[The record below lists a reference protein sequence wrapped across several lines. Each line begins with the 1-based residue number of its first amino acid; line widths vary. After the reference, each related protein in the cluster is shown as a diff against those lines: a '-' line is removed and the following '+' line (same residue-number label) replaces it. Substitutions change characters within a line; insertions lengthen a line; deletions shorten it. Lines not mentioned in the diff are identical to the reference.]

1 MNPMRK
7 NSKLSGLAV
16 VALGALCGAPLLAQD
31 GPDQPQEKK
40 QQPKSEQQ
48 LEIERLVLQLGA
60 AQYEAREQ
68 AYQQLVKI
76 GAPALDDLRRATKSQ
91 DPEVAAAA
99 AEAIAEIEKQG
110 GARPAPRPRAPQQ
123 QRPGGAP
130 RLPQADQEFF
140 EELEKGLPKDMR
152 SLMERLRQ
160 QQGKSNMRVLTPDD
174 PLFKDLL
181 KGFGLGDPDRL
192 ERLFRF
198 GQGGQGESEERS
210 GPGWRSRTFR
220 FDNGRPVRPGAN
232 AGVLFAKQLGLTLRP
247 ASAALRAQL
256 QLGRGGVGA
265 VVHKVVSGGWAERNG
280 IQQYDVLLSFGT
292 MPIRRALDLKGLET
306 EGGKLLL
313 VRQAK
318 RQAIEVKPLA
328 QPQRP
333 ANPSQEPERQQPEAK
348 PAPAEPKPAPTKKQ
362 RDF

>member
-7 NSKLSGLAV
+7 NSKLAGLAV

-31 GPDQPQEKK
+31 SPE
-40 QQPKSEQQ
+40 QPKPQKKSAQQ
-48 LEIERLVLQLGA
+48 IEIERLVLQLGA
-60 AQYEAREQ
+60 AKYEAREQ

-76 GAPALDDLRRATKSQ
+76 GAPALSELRKATKSQ

-99 AEAIAEIEKQG
+99 SEAIAEIEKTSG
-110 GARPAPRPRAPQQ
+110 KRPAPRPRTTQE

-130 RLPQADQEFF
+130 PLPQQDQEFF
-140 EELEKGLPKDMR
+140 NELEKGLPKDMR
-152 SLMERLRQ
+152 SLMERLRKQ
-160 QQGKSNMRVLTPDD
+160 QSGGNMRVLTPDD

-220 FDNGRPVRPGAN
+220 FGNGVRPVRPGSPGRAFS
-232 AGVLFAKQLGLTLRP
+232 AQLGLTLRP
-247 ASAALRAQL
+247 ASPALRAQL

-265 VVHKVVSGGWAERNG
+265 VVQKVLPKSWADHMG

-292 MPIRRALDLKGLET
+292 MPIRRVLDLKGVET
-306 EGGKLLL
+306 QGGKLLL
-313 VRQAK
+313 VRKAK
-318 RQAIEVKPLA
+318 RQTLEVKPLRRA
-328 QPQRP
+328 AKP
-333 ANPSQEPERQQPEAK
+333 APSQPEAK
-348 PAPAEPKPAPTKKQ
+348 PAPAEPQAPKQAPKKKQ